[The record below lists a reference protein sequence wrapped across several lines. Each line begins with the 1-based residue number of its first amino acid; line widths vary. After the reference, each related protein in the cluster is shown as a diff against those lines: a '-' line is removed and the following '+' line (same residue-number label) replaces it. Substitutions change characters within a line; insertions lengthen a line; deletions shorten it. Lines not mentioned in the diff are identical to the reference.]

1 MTSIKLIAVAGN
13 YFSKGMDRS
22 IIGRTISGE
31 YTLTPAECAEFARA
45 IRDHR
50 RADPLFVSPFIFAR
64 IFLEPVK
71 RVIFDASA
79 RINLV
84 RMVHGDVDVKWY
96 RPFRMERSVRYTLS
110 VKDIPVTT
118 AGEILVFSGRIYEG
132 EHLVVEVTSG
142 FPVRAKKR
150 AGRHQKA
157 DPPEERTL
165 LRTLDFVTEKRQ
177 SHDYAYAS
185 GDMNPIHR
193 SGFFARVAGF
203 GRPIMHGMCVM
214 GMCERVMVNNL
225 TDNEYF
231 LPRAMSGRF
240 SSPVFPGEKLFIH
253 VFEPLVAGDG
263 KVYEFEVVNER
274 GKKVIRNG
282 TLTV

>member
-1 MTSIKLIAVAGN
+1 
-13 YFSKGMDRS
+13 
-22 IIGRTISGE
+22 
-31 YTLTPAECAEFARA
+31 
-45 IRDHR
+45 
-50 RADPLFVSPFIFAR
+50 
-64 IFLEPVK
+64 
-71 RVIFDASA
+71 
-79 RINLV
+79 
-84 RMVHGDVDVKWY
+84 
-96 RPFRMERSVRYTLS
+96 
-110 VKDIPVTT
+110 
-118 AGEILVFSGRIYEG
+118 
-132 EHLVVEVTSG
+132 
-142 FPVRAKKR
+142 VRAKKTR
-150 AGRHQKA
+150 RRHQKA

-263 KVYEFEVVNER
+263 KVYVFEVVNER
-274 GKKVIRNG
+274 GKK
-282 TLTV
+282 